1 MLKVKS
7 TKEFCGEIERYAK
20 DFKLSY
26 IEAIVDY
33 CEDNDLD
40 VESVSKMVSSN
51 MKEKIQYEAENLN
64 MMPKTSTPLPL

>member
-1 MLKVKS
+1 MLNVKS
-7 TKEFCGEIERYAK
+7 TKEFCSEIERYAK

-40 VESVSKMVSSN
+40 VEAVSKMVSSN

-64 MMPKTSTPLPL
+64 MMPRTSTPLPL

>member
-40 VESVSKMVSSN
+40 VEAVSKMVSSN